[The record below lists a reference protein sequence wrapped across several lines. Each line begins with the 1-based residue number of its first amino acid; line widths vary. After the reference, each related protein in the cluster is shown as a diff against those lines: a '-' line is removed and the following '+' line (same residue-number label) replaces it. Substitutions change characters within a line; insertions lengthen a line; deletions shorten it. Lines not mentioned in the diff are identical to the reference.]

1 MYHIFFIHSS
11 VKGHLDCFQF
21 LEITIKLLRTK
32 LSKGPCSI
40 VGHLLGLCPG
50 VVQLGLEVELFSV
63 SWESAKLISSG
74 CTIDFQW
81 LHSHQQWRSVP
92 LAPHPRQRELSL
104 VVLILVILTGVRW
117 TLRAFLICVTLMTK
131 DVDSCI

>member
-92 LAPHPRQRELSL
+92 LLHILSSMHCYL
-104 VVLILVILTGVRW
+104 SFSILVILTGVRW
-117 TLRAFLICVTLMTK
+117 NLLHFP
-131 DVDSCI
+131 DD